1 MSRTIRM
8 GKRICI
14 VCEGHEEV
22 DYLTRLIELKVF
34 DNAYAICL
42 KNAKS
47 INNIAAVYQ
56 YEYNNTRNDLVLVFC
71 DTEEYPYSDYNKVT
85 TDLEKILGSKAVVEK
100 VLYFANPCTMQI
112 ILSHF
117 SNVRLDSSSKSSNSR
132 IIKSYTGVAEYR
144 ATQDQRSRIMSQLSS
159 DNYVTMKRNIGNI
172 FATDPTQR
180 PGTNFASLIKYLESP
195 NMDWVKKINRVIS
208 K

>member
-1 MSRTIRM
+1 MT
-8 GKRICI
+8 
-14 VCEGHEEV
+14 
-22 DYLTRLIELKVF
+22 
-34 DNAYAICL
+34 A
-42 KNAKS
+42 
-47 INNIAAVYQ
+47 
-56 YEYNNTRNDLVLVFC
+56 
-71 DTEEYPYSDYNKVT
+71 NKILEKKKHKILWRFG
-85 TDLEKILGSKAVVEK
+85 DLEGVYCGGQCPFYFGLYLGK
-100 VLYFANPCTMQI
+100 
-112 ILSHF
+112 
-117 SNVRLDSSSKSSNSR
+117 VRLSSSSKSSNSR

-195 NMDWVKKINRVIS
+195 NMDWVKKTNRVIT

>member
-1 MSRTIRM
+1 MSKTIRM
-8 GKRICI
+8 SKRICI
-14 VCEGHEEV
+14 VCEGYEEV
-22 DYLTRLIELKVF
+22 DYLSRLVELKVF
-34 DNAYAICL
+34 DNAYEICL

-56 YEYNNTRNDLVLVFC
+56 YEYNNTRNDLVLVLC
-71 DTEEYPYSDYNKVT
+71 DTEEYPYSDYNKVNA
-85 TDLEKILGSKAVVEK
+85 DLKKILGSKAIVEK

-117 SNVRLDSSSKSSNSR
+117 SMVRLNSSNKSSNSR
-132 IIKSYTGVAEYR
+132 IIESCTDVAEYR
-144 ATQDQRSRIMSQLSS
+144 ATQNQRSRIMSQLSS
-159 DNYVTMKRNIGNI
+159 DNYVTMKKNIGNI

-180 PGTNFASLIKYLESP
+180 PSTNFASLIKYLESP
-195 NMDWVKKINRVIS
+195 NTDWVKKIYRAIT